1 MRVKLLLWV
10 TFLMVGVTSC
20 AQTGGGEKG
29 TVVII
34 STPMGDMKARLYDE
48 TPQHRDNFLKL
59 AGEGF
64 YDGVLFHRVIRDF
77 MIQTG
82 DPDSKTAVQGARL
95 GNGGPGYTIPAEF
108 VPGLFHKKGALAA
121 ARLGDQMNPEK
132 ASSGSQFYIVEGKVW
147 RNGELDTLE
156 NRMNAT
162 TRQTIMRSVFT
173 PFQEELNKYRQEN
186 NQQAFNERV
195 AILQDRADSL
205 FLTAPKFTFT
215 EAQRQA
221 YTTIGGSPHLDGGYT
236 VFGEITEG
244 LEIIEKI
251 TASETDA
258 ADRPLKDI
266 AIKVKVIEK

>member
-1 MRVKLLLWV
+1 MRVNLLLWV
-10 TFLMVGVTSC
+10 ALLMVGGTSC

-82 DPDSKTAVQGARL
+82 DPDSKTAAQGARL

-156 NRMNAT
+156 NKMNAT

-205 FLTAPKFTFT
+205 FQTAPKFTFT

-244 LEIIEKI
+244 MEIIEKI
-251 TASETDA
+251 SASETDA
-258 ADRPLKDI
+258 TDRPLKDI
-266 AIKVKVIEK
+266 AIKVKVIKK

>member
-1 MRVKLLLWV
+1 MRIKLLLWV

-173 PFQEELNKYRQEN
+173 PFQEELNKYRQEK

-195 AILQDRADSL
+195 AILQDRAEIHLHGSTTPGLHHHRRISPPRRRIYRIRGNHRRTGDHRKDHSL
-205 FLTAPKFTFT
+205 
-215 EAQRQA
+215 
-221 YTTIGGSPHLDGGYT
+221 G
-236 VFGEITEG
+236 
-244 LEIIEKI
+244 
-251 TASETDA
+251 
-258 ADRPLKDI
+258 DRCRRPPP
-266 AIKVKVIEK
+266 ERHRH